1 MVFFW
6 ILPYTY
12 SKKGDAIYG
21 YIEFGRESDPPA
33 PGERSHPGRSG

>member
-1 MVFFW
+1 MVFSG
-6 ILPYTY
+6 IIPYTD

-21 YIEFGRESDPPA
+21 YIEFGGEPDPLA